1 MNQTNVTSQGLSP
14 GASLRVLG
22 VRSGQATDVG
32 APQTWAPRLLMA
44 RTRQIFQWI
53 CGIIKPHS
61 RLTFCCVFDL
71 QIFECH
77 CVDSH
82 FFGWLGNYPTLP
94 LRHQPCLCT
103 IRGCARWSTSR
114 RKVGGPSMSNR
125 KNQMK
130 EIHPEN

>member
-44 RTRQIFQWI
+44 RTRQISNGFEV
-53 CGIIKPHS
+53 S
-61 RLTFCCVFDL
+61 SNLTADSHFCCVFDL

-94 LRHQPCLCT
+94 KGASLA
-103 IRGCARWSTSR
+103 CAQFAG
-114 RKVGGPSMSNR
+114 VLGGLQADGRSGGIHVKHEESNEGNPS
-125 KNQMK
+125 
-130 EIHPEN
+130 